1 MPVCLSG
8 GPHYKRALR
17 HVPGFVL
24 GAAQPVAVCSCHRP
38 RGLSPHSPPR
48 TGENCQGHQTI
59 VRTHLLSSPLL
70 PESVCFWGLPRC
82 PPQPPDQRVYHMP
95 VTFLANRKVNQR
107 CRVFS
112 NQAVPSDVF
121 SYPQYQHRQA
131 VYLRFQNFYYY
142 AFLIGVCFLI
152 NALFISSVV
161 LLLFKRS
168 GSLYEETIVH
178 FVSICQTFQ

>member
-1 MPVCLSG
+1 MLLLQTPGSEPSFSSEDWRKLSGSPNHSQDTPAQFPSAPRVCL
-8 GPHYKRALR
+8 L
-17 HVPGFVL
+17 L
-24 GAAQPVAVCSCHRP
+24 GSAKV
-38 RGLSPHSPPR
+38 
-48 TGENCQGHQTI
+48 
-59 VRTHLLSSPLL
+59 
-70 PESVCFWGLPRC
+70 